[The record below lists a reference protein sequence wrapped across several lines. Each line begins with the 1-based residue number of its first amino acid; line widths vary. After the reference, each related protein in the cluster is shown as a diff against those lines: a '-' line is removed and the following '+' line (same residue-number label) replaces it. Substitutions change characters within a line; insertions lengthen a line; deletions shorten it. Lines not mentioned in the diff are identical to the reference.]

1 MALRFTK
8 KEKVT
13 NVTTFFGIKWVIG
26 QVLGARHCVA

>member
-13 NVTTFFGIKWVIG
+13 NITTFFSMKWVIG
-26 QVLGARHCVA
+26 QVLVQDIV